1 MPENRRDSALK
12 VFPHAADSLSG
23 KAQDPT
29 GFAMNT
35 TITPNGLPALPQA
48 KSGQS
53 GNAQPGAPATPDAA
67 RAGVADDSVKLT
79 DSARSLQD
87 AARAGNGNE
96 VDTRRVEQLRQ
107 ALANGTYQVDP
118 GRIADRLTALEDQL
132 ASKP

>member
-1 MPENRRDSALK
+1 MT
-12 VFPHAADSLSG
+12 G
-23 KAQDPT
+23 TAQDPT

-53 GNAQPGAPATPDAA
+53 GSAQPGTPATPDAVA
-67 RAGVADDSVKLT
+67 KAGVADDSVKLT